1 MDELD
6 NLLVGCH
13 QNQSKPLGPSKKRF
27 DQKLTIGTDETPR
40 PHIRTNGDRN

>member
-6 NLLVGCH
+6 NLLMGSH

-27 DQKLTIGTDETPR
+27 DTKITIGTDELQKPT
-40 PHIRTNGDRN
+40 IRTNGDRN